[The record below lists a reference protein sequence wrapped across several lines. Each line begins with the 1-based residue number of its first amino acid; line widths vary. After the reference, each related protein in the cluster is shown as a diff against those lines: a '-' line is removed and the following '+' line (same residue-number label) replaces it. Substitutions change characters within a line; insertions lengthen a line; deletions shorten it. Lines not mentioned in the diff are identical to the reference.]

1 MSFYVIEGQ
10 FGPNGAI
17 NSTGSY
23 GYCIL
28 NIVISVSYWLLV
40 KFHYL

>member
-10 FGPNGAI
+10 LGPNGAI
-17 NSTGSY
+17 NSAGSH
-23 GYCIL
+23 GFL